1 MKVRCKLLQY
11 LLQHIPHLLTS
22 LCRFTETS
30 DIGETLQHLKDKSF
44 ADFYRNMESHL
55 GVALLLRQTEPV
67 DDEFTGFLFCFSGFD
82 IIILLMGIPHK
93 EYQDDG
99 VMNYE

>member
-55 GVALLLRQTEPV
+55 GVALLLRQKCNGRRKKSIN
-67 DDEFTGFLFCFSGFD
+67 TGVCELSH
-82 IIILLMGIPHK
+82 ILETVVYYK
-93 EYQDDG
+93 VTTKSTTQ
-99 VMNYE
+99 